1 MTDDEISSIRL
12 KKGTKSVLEEERH
25 GRETDDNLIQRLLK
39 ELREYR
45 RRCG

>member
-1 MTDDEISSIRL
+1 MADDDISSIRL
-12 KKGTKSVLEEERH
+12 RRGTKGLLDEERQ
-25 GRETDDNLIQRLLK
+25 GRETDDNLVQRLVK

>member
-1 MTDDEISSIRL
+1 MTEDEVSSIRL
-12 KKGTKSVLEEERH
+12 KKGTKALLEEERH

-39 ELREYR
+39 ELQEYR